1 MVLQIVA
8 DRDRIS
14 SCSYHSGESAVES
27 HEVAPVLSEDE
38 LGHEEDGEAGGAAA
52 QDRVDHGA
60 GHGLGVA
67 LARDGGLEYRLF
79 ENIYQQV
86 YYGLRDK
93 RKRVGSSLFLCFCL
107 LGQVYKKT

>member
-67 LARDGGLEYRLF
+67 LARDGGLEYRLV
-79 ENIYQQV
+79 ENRYQQV
-86 YYGLRDK
+86 YYEFAAR
-93 RKRVGSSLFLCFCL
+93 
-107 LGQVYKKT
+107 